1 MLDAHNAYPYNGKF
15 RDRIDRAIATGLPV
29 AIEQDLV
36 WRPAADGRPARSIV
50 SHEEPFDGS
59 EPSLRD
65 YFFERIR
72 PIVEPVLK
80 SGNRPAWP
88 IIILNLDLKTNEP
101 EHHRAL
107 WELLGEYES
116 WLTTAERTADG
127 GRAAPLDVKPVL
139 VLTGE
144 SDAQAEAFHDNV
156 PVGGRLR
163 LFGAIALRPP
173 PIDGMSREER
183 LARFLEA
190 LPDHPLPHATNYRRW
205 LNAPWAAVEAG
216 GQAKAADWTSH
227 EDARLRTLVRRA
239 HDADLWIRLWTL
251 NGHPVGE
258 EKQTGWSTRY
268 NVGSKEA
275 VERRWRAVIAAGADF
290 VATDQYEAFAAVLK
304 DEGRA
309 PATPREIVLEGTL
322 TPANRLAWLERPF
335 EVPPGTS
342 LIHVDTSYSD
352 RDKGTAI
359 EFGLYDPHRFRGA
372 SRTSKTRFFV
382 GRTMATPSYHA
393 GELTPGTWR
402 LLMGVPS
409 IRDGVTTTY
418 RVTE

>member
-1 MLDAHNAYPYNGKF
+1 MASRRFACVVVLSVVVLSASGTPAVEQVPASAAPGARVMLDAHNAYPYNGKF

-139 VLTGE
+139 
-144 SDAQAEAFHDNV
+144 
-156 PVGGRLR
+156 
-163 LFGAIALRPP
+163 
-173 PIDGMSREER
+173 
-183 LARFLEA
+183 
-190 LPDHPLPHATNYRRW
+190 LPD
-205 LNAPWAAVEAG
+205 
-216 GQAKAADWTSH
+216 
-227 EDARLRTLVRRA
+227 
-239 HDADLWIRLWTL
+239 
-251 NGHPVGE
+251 
-258 EKQTGWSTRY
+258 
-268 NVGSKEA
+268 
-275 VERRWRAVIAAGADF
+275 
-290 VATDQYEAFAAVLK
+290 
-304 DEGRA
+304 GR
-309 PATPREIVLEGTL
+309 
-322 TPANRLAWLERPF
+322 
-335 EVPPGTS
+335 
-342 LIHVDTSYSD
+342 
-352 RDKGTAI
+352 
-359 EFGLYDPHRFRGA
+359 
-372 SRTSKTRFFV
+372 
-382 GRTMATPSYHA
+382 
-393 GELTPGTWR
+393 
-402 LLMGVPS
+402 
-409 IRDGVTTTY
+409 
-418 RVTE
+418 